1 MVERLRQV
9 LLRQA
14 SGEGAD
20 VVVHAGGRVVAD
32 DDDSSIGVELEEV
45 DSVGQAGGEI
55 VAAKPVSR
63 GSSCVLGMTLAR

>member
-20 VVVHAGGRVVAD
+20 VVVHAGGSVVAVD
-32 DDDSSIGVELEEV
+32 DDTSVGVELEEV
-45 DSVGQAGGEI
+45 DPVGQAWGETED
-55 VAAKPVSR
+55 VESERTVR
-63 GSSCVLGMTLAR
+63 GE